1 MGNSIRWGLALTL
14 ALMIAQ
20 TFSAKA
26 NDIESGNSLSQA
38 LYNPSQQY
46 QLLQNALEK
55 YHAIRENGG
64 WPKIK
69 APKKVYMKGQTD
81 PAIKQLKQ
89 RLRAS
94 GDFSSNDTSSV
105 FTDELVVAVQKI
117 QNRFGYKE
125 TGVVDK
131 QLVKLL
137 NVPVETRI
145 QQLQVNMERFQNSKP
160 VGSGTRV
167 VANIPEFR
175 LYVYE
180 GTKAVFDMAIVVGS
194 ESNKTVI
201 FDDEMTHVVFSP
213 YWNVPPSIVKNEILP
228 AMRRSSTY
236 LRRNRY
242 EKTGE
247 ENGLPVIRQKPGPG
261 NSLGLVKFIFPNNH
275 NIYFHDTP
283 AKGLF
288 QFPKRTFSHG

>member
-94 GDFSSNDTSSV
+94 GDFSSKDTSAV
-105 FTDELVVAVQKI
+105 FTDELVVAVQNI
-117 QNRFGYKE
+117 QKRFGYKE

-137 NVPVETRI
+137 NVPVESRI
-145 QQLQVNMERFQNSKP
+145 QQLEVNMDRFQNSKP

-180 GTKAVFDMAIVVGS
+180 GTQAVFDMAI
-194 ESNKTVI
+194 
-201 FDDEMTHVVFSP
+201 D
-213 YWNVPPSIVKNEILP
+213 
-228 AMRRSSTY
+228 R
-236 LRRNRY
+236 
-242 EKTGE
+242 
-247 ENGLPVIRQKPGPG
+247 
-261 NSLGLVKFIFPNNH
+261 
-275 NIYFHDTP
+275 
-283 AKGLF
+283 
-288 QFPKRTFSHG
+288 